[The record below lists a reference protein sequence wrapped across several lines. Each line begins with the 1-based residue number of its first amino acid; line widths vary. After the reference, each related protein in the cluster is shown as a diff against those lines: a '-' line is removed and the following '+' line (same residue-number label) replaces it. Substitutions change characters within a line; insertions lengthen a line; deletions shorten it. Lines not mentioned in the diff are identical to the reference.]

1 MNVSLKSAALAGVS
15 ADLVTVEVDVSLG
28 LPAFAIVGLPEGAVR
43 ESKVRVAAA
52 LSNCGYALPPRKV
65 TVNLAPA
72 DLRKTGAAFD
82 LAMALGLLS
91 GIGLLD
97 PKSLEG
103 LMVVGELGLD
113 GACRPVPGALPYSLL
128 SNKLECKALLVP
140 RDNAAEAAVVRDCAV
155 IAVDD
160 LPSALLHLT
169 GETVLPRE
177 RPTEVVSTSSKTEM
191 DLAEVRGQDTAK
203 RALEVAAAGGHNLIM
218 IGPPG
223 SGKTMLAR
231 RLATILPPL
240 VFEEMLEV
248 SAAHSVLGLTSAQAP
263 LVTSRP
269 FRAPH
274 HTVSDAGL
282 VGGSNPPRPG
292 EVSLAHNGVLFLDEL
307 LEFKRHVL
315 EVLREPLEEGSITI
329 SRAAGQC
336 TFPAAFTLVAS
347 MNPCPCGYLGAEDR
361 ACTCATAAVERYRA
375 KLSGPLLDRID
386 LHVNVPAVKVR
397 ELTEISPT
405 ESSQAVRE
413 RVIAARSLQAKRF
426 AGTPTRTN
434 GQMTLPQIR
443 AFCALDAPGKSLLER
458 AIERLQLS
466 ARAYARIL
474 KVART
479 VADLADA
486 PSIEMPHLAEAIGY
500 RTLDR
505 RGA

>member
-1 MNVSLKSAALAGVS
+1 MNVSLQSAALAGVS
-15 ADLVTVEVDVSLG
+15 ADVVTVEVDVSLG

-82 LAMALGLLS
+82 LAIALGLLA
-91 GIGLLD
+91 GIGLVD
-97 PKSLEG
+97 PKSLDG

-128 SNKLECKALLVP
+128 SSGLGCKALLVP
-140 RDNAAEAAVVRDCAV
+140 RENAAEAAVVRNCVV

-160 LPSALLHLT
+160 LPSALSHLT
-169 GETVLPRE
+169 GERVLKAE
-177 RPTEVVSTSSKTEM
+177 TPTQVAATSCRAEI
-191 DLAEVRGQDTAK
+191 DLADVRGQDTAK

-223 SGKTMLAR
+223 SGKNILAR
-231 RLATILPPL
+231 RLATSLPPL
-240 VFEEMLEV
+240 AFEEMLEV
-248 SAAHSVLGLTSAQAP
+248 SAAHSVLGLTSAKAP
-263 LVTSRP
+263 LVTNRP

-329 SRAAGQC
+329 SRAEGQC

-347 MNPCPCGYLGAEDR
+347 MNPCPCGYLGAADR
-361 ACTCATAAVERYRA
+361 ACTCAAAAVERYRA

-397 ELTEISPT
+397 ELTEMAAT
-405 ESSQAVRE
+405 ESSKDVRQ
-413 RVIAARSLQAKRF
+413 RVIAARALQRERF
-426 AGTPTRTN
+426 VGTSTRTN
-434 GQMTLPQIR
+434 GQMSLAQIH
-443 AFCALDAPGKSLLER
+443 AFCALDESGKSLLER

-479 VADLADA
+479 VADLANA
-486 PSIEMPHLAEAIGY
+486 PSIGMAHLAEAIGY

>member
-1 MNVSLKSAALAGVS
+1 MNVSLKSASLAGVS

-28 LPAFAIVGLPEGAVR
+28 LPAFAIVGLPEGAVK

-52 LSNCGYALPPRKV
+52 LGNCGYGLPPRKV

-82 LAMALGLLS
+82 LSIALGLLA
-91 GIGLLD
+91 GIGLMD
-97 PKSLEG
+97 PQSLEG

-113 GACRPVPGALPYSLL
+113 GACRSVPGALPYSLL
-128 SNKLECKALLVP
+128 AQKLGCTALLLP
-140 RDNAAEAAVVRDCAV
+140 RANAAEAAVVRDANV

-169 GETVLPRE
+169 GERPLPRE
-177 RPTEVVSTSSKTEM
+177 PATEVRSSASTAQI
-191 DLAEVRGQDTAK
+191 DLADVRGQETAK
-203 RALEVAAAGGHNLIM
+203 RALEVAAAGGHNIIM

-231 RLATILPPL
+231 RLATVLPPL
-240 VFEEMLEV
+240 AFEEMLEV
-248 SAAHSVLGLTSAQAP
+248 SAAHSVLGLTSASSP

-361 ACTCATAAVERYRA
+361 ACTCSAGAVERYRA

-397 ELTEISPT
+397 ELTEAA
-405 ESSQAVRE
+405 ESERSAVVRE
-413 RVIAARSLQAKRF
+413 RVIAARNLQTERF
-426 AGTPTRTN
+426 HGTPTRTN
-434 GQMTLPQIR
+434 GQMSLPQIQT
-443 AFCALDAPGKSLLER
+443 FCELDSSGKSLLER
-458 AIERLQLS
+458 AIEKLQLS

-479 VADLADA
+479 VADLYGSSTIGTA
-486 PSIEMPHLAEAIGY
+486 HLAEAIGY

>member
-1 MNVSLKSAALAGVS
+1 MNVRVLSATLAGVG
-15 ADLVTVEVDVSLG
+15 ADVVTVEVDVSLG
-28 LPAFAIVGLPEGAVR
+28 LPAFAIVGLPEGAVK

-52 LSNCGYALPPRKV
+52 LSNCGYAMPPRKV

-72 DLRKTGAAFD
+72 DIRKTGAAFD
-82 LAMALGLLS
+82 LAIALGLLA
-91 GIGLLD
+91 GIGLVD
-97 PKSLEG
+97 PSSLAG

-113 GACRPVPGALPYSLL
+113 GACWSVPGALPYSLL
-128 SNKLECKALLVP
+128 AHQLGCKALLVP
-140 RDNAAEAAVVRDCAV
+140 RANAAEAAVVRGATV
-155 IAVDD
+155 LAVDD
-160 LPSALLHLT
+160 LPSALMHLT
-169 GETVLPRE
+169 GEQRLPAE
-177 RPTEVVSTSSKTEM
+177 PTTEVVSSEASVEI
-191 DLAEVRGQDTAK
+191 DFADVRGQETAK

-231 RLATILPPL
+231 RLATVLPPL
-240 VFEEMLEV
+240 TFDEMLEV
-248 SAAHSVLGLTSAQAP
+248 SAAHSVLGLTSATAP

-329 SRAAGQC
+329 SRAAGQS

-361 ACTCATAAVERYRA
+361 ACTCAASAVERYRA

-386 LHVNVPAVKVR
+386 LHVNVPSVKVR
-397 ELTEISPT
+397 ELTEAATAERSVL
-405 ESSQAVRE
+405 VRK
-413 RVIAARSLQAKRF
+413 RVIAARTVQAQRF
-426 AGTPTRTN
+426 EGSSTRAN
-434 GQMTLPQIR
+434 GQMSLPQIHTY
-443 AFCALDAPGKSLLER
+443 CALDSGGKALLER
-458 AIERLQLS
+458 AIDRLQLS

-479 VADLADA
+479 VADLEGASTLGTA
-486 PSIEMPHLAEAIGY
+486 HLAEAIGY